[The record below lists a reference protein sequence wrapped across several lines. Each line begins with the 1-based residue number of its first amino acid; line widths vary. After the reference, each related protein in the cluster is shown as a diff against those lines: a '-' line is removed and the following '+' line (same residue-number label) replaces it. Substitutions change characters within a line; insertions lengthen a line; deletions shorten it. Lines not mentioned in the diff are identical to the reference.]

1 MHKNHILNE
10 SGCLNIHLNI
20 SVVQGER
27 ARTAS
32 ILLTQE
38 IQNPWSWRHIYQS
51 QNKSKNFN
59 CVTKSEP
66 LGSSGSMK
74 VQSHS

>member
-1 MHKNHILNE
+1 MRV
-10 SGCLNIHLNI
+10 GD
-20 SVVQGER
+20 GER

-38 IQNPWSWRHIYQS
+38 IQNPWSWETYIYIYRS

-59 CVTKSEP
+59 YVTKSEP

-74 VQSHS
+74 VQSHSQTSEIKGLII